1 MKENLKSFPGNS
13 GGSRKAGYIFRCTLL
28 FVLLGVLNV
37 RGNIHTQSDQQIKLT
52 MKNVYLKDVL
62 WAIERQTMFIFMYS
76 EEDVD
81 KIGKIDVNIQASDI
95 DRVLATCLKGT
106 GLTYV
111 IQDAVIVL
119 KPIPDEEKKIKEV
132 RITGKVTDEKNEPLP
147 GVTVV
152 IKGTNHG
159 TATDVKGKYQMVLP
173 EMKNITL
180 VFSFMGMKTQEIK
193 YGGKDTI
200 NVVLKEDAKKLDDVV
215 VTGYMKVR
223 KESFTGN
230 ATTVNRDQLLKTNN
244 KNVIAAL
251 QVFDPSFR
259 IKENKLF
266 GSDPNSLPEFTIRGE
281 GSIGMNRG
289 LETEKARRSQRT
301 SLKDNPN
308 LPIFILDGFEVSVQK
323 IYDMD
328 INRIES
334 MTILKDAAATAMYG
348 SRAANGVVVVTTVA
362 PKPGE
367 LRVMYNFNAGA
378 EFPDLSDYNL
388 CNAEEKVRVEK
399 LSGKYIA
406 ADGDPGLQLL
416 KDIAYNDLVN
426 EVRRGVKTDWL
437 AQPLHNVFNH
447 SHSMNIS
454 GGVESIR
461 YSLDLN
467 YGTHNGAMIDSYR
480 DNMGV
485 GLNLDYRNK
494 TWLQVMNSVSFNVT
508 NSQDSP
514 YGSFNTYAKLQPY
527 WAPYSNDGELL
538 EKLKDGSTNPLYKAK
553 KLGSYTGKGK
563 LNDLTNNFSINLYF
577 LEGFS
582 FKGQL
587 SVTRTDS
594 ETESFSDPKD
604 PSYRTIPTRERGTLS
619 TSSDKSF
626 TWNMNAMLYYNKSVG
641 KHFINATAGVNVQ
654 EMHSKTTSI
663 SYRGF
668 QLSNLHSPSY
678 AAEQTSKANVSSDK
692 SRLFGILGSVNY
704 SYNNVYLF
712 DGSFR
717 LDGSSKFGKDKRF
730 APFWS
735 VGAGI
740 NVHNYSWLKDHWL
753 ISLLRVRG
761 TYGVTGNVNFP
772 AYAAISTYQTSD
784 NWYYNTPSNTL
795 IALGNSRL
803 TWEKTYTIDAGIS
816 LGFFNDRYTVE
827 ANYYRKETKNQLE
840 QLSIRTSSGFPSFYT
855 NAGSILNK
863 GFEIKFNATVVQ
875 NKDWTVAVNATLASN
890 KNEITKLGQEAERYN
905 QNIQDFH
912 NTASKELNGVP
923 EEDKELLYIPLTQY
937 YVGASTTAIY
947 AVPSY
952 GIDPSCGKELFR
964 KRNGQST
971 YVWDAADEVVVGD
984 KSPDAQG
991 SFGINIAWKGFYVNT
1006 TFLYQWGAQDYNETI
1021 KDKVEE
1027 ADIDGSNVDRRVLT
1041 QRWIKPGDIAPFF
1054 DLKNNQKTQP
1064 TSRFVQD
1071 NNYLSFSGISC
1082 GYDFNQELIRKFRLT
1097 SLGLRFN
1104 MNDVARW
1111 ASIKQERGT
1120 SYPYA
1125 KNYSFTLTLGF

>member
-1 MKENLKSFPGNS
+1 MFLRDEHGNLKKLCLMS
-13 GGSRKAGYIFRCTLL
+13 KWIFL
-28 FVLLGVLNV
+28 FVLLGMLNA
-37 RGNIHTQSDQQIKLT
+37 RGAVYSQNEQQVSIS
-52 MKNVYLKDVL
+52 MRNAYLKDVL
-62 WAIERQTMFIFMYS
+62 WEIERQTTFVFMYS
-76 EEDVD
+76 QDDLDRV
-81 KIGKIDVNIQASDI
+81 GKIDVEAKKLTIGEILSK
-95 DRVLATCLKGT
+95 CLKGT

-111 IQDAVIVL
+111 IQNEVIVL
-119 KPIPDEEKKIKEV
+119 KPVNDGEGKKEI
-132 RITGKVTDEKNEPLP
+132 RIAGKVTDEKKAPLP
-147 GVTVV
+147 GVTITV
-152 IKGTNHG
+152 KGTSVG
-159 TATDVKGKYQMVLP
+159 TATNAEGRYALTLP
-173 EMKNITL
+173 EMKEITL
-180 VFSFMGMKTQEIK
+180 LFSFVGMETKEVV
-193 YGGKDTI
+193 YVGKDTI
-200 NVVLKEDAKKLDDVV
+200 NVVLKEDSKTLDDVV
-215 VTGYMKVR
+215 VTGYMNVR

-259 IKENKLF
+259 IKDNKLF

-289 LETEKARRSQRT
+289 LEMEKARRSQRT

-308 LPIFILDGFEVSVQK
+308 LPIFILDGFEVTVQK

-388 CNAEEKVRVEK
+388 CNAWEKVEVER

-426 EVRRGVKTDWL
+426 EVRRGVETDWL
-437 AQPLHNVFNH
+437 AQPLQNVFNH
-447 SHSMNIS
+447 SHSLNVS

-494 TWLQVMNSVSFNVT
+494 SWLQVMNSITFNVT
-508 NSQDSP
+508 KSQDSP
-514 YGSFNTYAKLQPY
+514 YGSFDVYARLQPY
-527 WAPYSNDGELL
+527 WAPYSNDGNLL
-538 EKLKDGSTNPLYKAK
+538 ETLKDGQTTNPLYRAK
-553 KLGSYTGKGK
+553 MLGSYTGKTK
-563 LNDLTNNFSINLYF
+563 LYDLTNNFSINIYF
-577 LEGFS
+577 IEGFS

-587 SVTRTDS
+587 SLTRTDS
-594 ETESFSDPKD
+594 DSETFSDPKD
-604 PSYRTIPTRERGTLS
+604 PMYKTTPTRERGSLS
-619 TSSDKSF
+619 TSSDKGF
-626 TWNMNAMLYYNKSVG
+626 TWNTNAMFYFNKSVG
-641 KHFINATAGVNVQ
+641 KHFVNATAGLNIQ
-654 EMHSKTTSI
+654 ETHSKTTALE
-663 SYRGF
+663 YRGF
-668 QLSNLHSPSY
+668 QLSNLNSPTY
-678 AAEQTSKANVSSDK
+678 AAEQTQKANVSSDK
-692 SRLFGILGSVNY
+692 SRLFGILASVNY

-735 VGAGI
+735 LGVGV
-740 NVHNYSWLKDHWL
+740 NVHNYSWMKDHWL
-753 ISLLRVRG
+753 ISTLRIRG

-784 NWYYNTPSNTL
+784 KWYYNTPSNTL
-795 IALGNSRL
+795 VALGNSRL
-803 TWEKTYTIDAGIS
+803 TWEKTHTVDVGIN
-816 LGFFNDRYTVE
+816 LGLLNDRYIIE
-827 ANYYRKETKNQLE
+827 GNYYRKETKNQLE
-840 QLSIRTSSGFPSFYT
+840 QLTIRTSSGFSSFYT

-863 GFEIKFNATVVQ
+863 GFELKLNATVLQ
-875 NKDWTVAVNATLASN
+875 AKDWIVAVNATLASN
-890 KNEITKLGQEAERYN
+890 TNKITKLGQEAERYN

-912 NTASKELNGVP
+912 NGVGNADGGNGS
-923 EEDKELLYIPLTQY
+923 DYADLLYIPLTQY

-952 GIDPSCGKELFR
+952 GIDPSNGKELFR

-984 KSPDAQG
+984 RSPEAQG
-991 SFGINIAWKGFYVNT
+991 SFGINFGWKGFYVNT

-1021 KDKVEE
+1021 KNKVEE
-1027 ADIDGSNVDRRVLT
+1027 ADIEGGNVDCRVLT
-1041 QRWIKPGDIAPFF
+1041 QRWIKPGDVAPFF
-1054 DLKNNQKTQP
+1054 DLKNKQKTQP

-1071 NNYLSFSGISC
+1071 NNYLAFSGISC
-1082 GYDFNQELIRKFRLT
+1082 GYDFSQEMIRKYRLA

-1104 MNDVARW
+1104 MNDICRW
-1111 ASIKQERGT
+1111 SSIKQERGT

-1125 KNYSFTLTLGF
+1125 KNYSFTLTL

>member
-1 MKENLKSFPGNS
+1 MEKFLMFLRDEHGNLKKLCLMS
-13 GGSRKAGYIFRCTLL
+13 KWIFL
-28 FVLLGVLNV
+28 FVLLGMLNV
-37 RGNIHTQSDQQIKLT
+37 HGAVYSQNEQQVSIS
-52 MKNVYLKDVL
+52 MRDAYLKDVL
-62 WAIERQTMFIFMYS
+62 WEIERQTTFVFMYS
-76 EEDVD
+76 QDDLDKVGKMDVEAKKLTIEEILS
-81 KIGKIDVNIQASDI
+81 K
-95 DRVLATCLKGT
+95 CLKGT

-111 IQDAVIVL
+111 IQNEVIVL
-119 KPIPDEEKKIKEV
+119 KPVNDGEGKKEI
-132 RITGKVTDEKNEPLP
+132 RIAGKVTDEKKVPLP
-147 GVTVV
+147 GVTITV
-152 IKGTNHG
+152 KGTSVG
-159 TATDVKGKYQMVLP
+159 TATNAEGRYSLTLP
-173 EMKNITL
+173 EMKGIIL
-180 VFSFMGMKTQEIK
+180 LFSFVGMETKEVM
-193 YGGKDTI
+193 YAGKDTI
-200 NVVLKEDAKKLDDVV
+200 NVVLKEDTKTLDDVV
-215 VTGYMKVR
+215 VTGYMNVK

-230 ATTVNRDQLLKTNN
+230 ATTVKRDQLLKTNN

-259 IKENKLF
+259 IKDNKLF

-289 LETEKARRSQRT
+289 LEMEKARRSQRT

-308 LPIFILDGFEVSVQK
+308 LPIFILDGFEVTVQK

-388 CNAEEKVRVEK
+388 CNAWEKVEVER

-426 EVRRGVKTDWL
+426 EVRRGVETDWL
-437 AQPLHNVFNH
+437 AQPLQNVFNH
-447 SHSMNIS
+447 SHSLNVS

-480 DNMGV
+480 DNMGA

-494 TWLQVMNSVSFNVT
+494 SWLQVMNSITFNVT
-508 NSQDSP
+508 KSQDSP
-514 YGSFNTYAKLQPY
+514 YGSFDVYARLQPY
-527 WAPYSNDGELL
+527 WAPYSNDGDLL
-538 EKLKDGSTNPLYKAK
+538 ETLKDGQTTNPLYRAK
-553 KLGSYTGKGK
+553 MLGSYTGKTK
-563 LNDLTNNFSINLYF
+563 LYDLTNNFSINVYF
-577 LEGFS
+577 TEGFY

-587 SVTRTDS
+587 SLTRTDS
-594 ETESFSDPKD
+594 DSETFSDPKD
-604 PSYRTIPTRERGTLS
+604 PMYKTTPTRERGALS
-619 TSSDKSF
+619 TSSDEGF
-626 TWNMNAMLYYNKSVG
+626 TWNTNAMFYFNKSVG
-641 KHFINATAGVNVQ
+641 KHFVNATVGLNIQ
-654 EMHSKTTSI
+654 ETHNKTTTLE
-663 SYRGF
+663 YRGF
-668 QLSNLHSPSY
+668 QLSNLNSPTY
-678 AAEQTSKANVSSDK
+678 AAEQTQKANVSSDK
-692 SRLFGILGSVNY
+692 SRLFGILASVNY

-735 VGAGI
+735 LGVGV
-740 NVHNYSWLKDHWL
+740 NVHNYSWMKDHWL
-753 ISLLRVRG
+753 ISTLRIRG

-784 NWYYNTPSNTL
+784 KWYYNTPSNTL
-795 IALGNSRL
+795 VALGNSRL
-803 TWEKTYTIDAGIS
+803 TWEKTHTVDVGIN
-816 LGFFNDRYTVE
+816 LGLLNDRYIIE
-827 ANYYRKETKNQLE
+827 GNYYRKETKNQLE
-840 QLSIRTSSGFPSFYT
+840 QLTIRTSSGFSSFYT

-863 GFEIKFNATVVQ
+863 GFELKLNATVLQ
-875 NKDWTVAVNATLASN
+875 TKDWMVAVNATLASN
-890 KNEITKLGQEAERYN
+890 TNKITKLGQEAERYN

-912 NTASKELNGVP
+912 NGVSSA
-923 EEDKELLYIPLTQY
+923 EGGNSGEYADLLYIPLTQY

-952 GIDPSCGKELFR
+952 GIDPSSGKELFR

-984 KSPDAQG
+984 TSPEAQG
-991 SFGINIAWKGFYVNT
+991 SFAINLGWKGFYLNT

-1021 KDKVEE
+1021 KNKVEE
-1027 ADIDGSNVDRRVLT
+1027 ADIDGGNVDRRVLT
-1041 QRWIKPGDIAPFF
+1041 QRWIKPGDVAPFF
-1054 DLKNNQKTQP
+1054 DLKNKQKTQP

-1071 NNYLSFSGISC
+1071 NNYLAFSGVSC
-1082 GYDFNQELIRKFRLT
+1082 GYDFSQELIRKFRLT

-1104 MNDVARW
+1104 MNDICRW
-1111 ASIKQERGT
+1111 SSIKQERGT

>member
-1 MKENLKSFPGNS
+1 MFLRDEHGNLKKLCLMS
-13 GGSRKAGYIFRCTLL
+13 KWIFL
-28 FVLLGVLNV
+28 FVLLGMLNV
-37 RGNIHTQSDQQIKLT
+37 HGAVYSQNEQQVSIS
-52 MKNVYLKDVL
+52 MRDAYLKDVL
-62 WAIERQTMFIFMYS
+62 WEIERQTTFVFMYS
-76 EEDVD
+76 QDDLDKVGKMDVEAKKLTIEEILS
-81 KIGKIDVNIQASDI
+81 K
-95 DRVLATCLKGT
+95 CLKGT

-111 IQDAVIVL
+111 IQNEVIVL
-119 KPIPDEEKKIKEV
+119 KPVNDGEGKKEI
-132 RITGKVTDEKNEPLP
+132 RIAGKVTDEKKVPLP
-147 GVTVV
+147 GVTITV
-152 IKGTNHG
+152 KGTSVG
-159 TATDVKGKYQMVLP
+159 TATNAEGRYSLTLP
-173 EMKNITL
+173 EMKGIIL
-180 VFSFMGMKTQEIK
+180 LFSFVGMETKEVM
-193 YGGKDTI
+193 YAGKDTI
-200 NVVLKEDAKKLDDVV
+200 NVVLKEDTKTLDDVV
-215 VTGYMKVR
+215 VTGYMNVK

-230 ATTVNRDQLLKTNN
+230 ATTVKRDQLLKTNN

-259 IKENKLF
+259 IKDNKLF

-289 LETEKARRSQRT
+289 LEMEKARRSQRT

-308 LPIFILDGFEVSVQK
+308 LPIFILDGFEVTVQK

-388 CNAEEKVRVEK
+388 CNAWEKVEVER

-426 EVRRGVKTDWL
+426 EVRRGVETDWL
-437 AQPLHNVFNH
+437 AQPLQNVFNH
-447 SHSMNIS
+447 SHSLNVS

-480 DNMGV
+480 DNMGA

-494 TWLQVMNSVSFNVT
+494 SWLQVMNSITFNVT
-508 NSQDSP
+508 KSQDSP
-514 YGSFNTYAKLQPY
+514 YGSFDVYARLQPY
-527 WAPYSNDGELL
+527 WAPYSNDGDLL
-538 EKLKDGSTNPLYKAK
+538 ETLKDGQTTNPLYRAK
-553 KLGSYTGKGK
+553 MLGSYTGKTK
-563 LNDLTNNFSINLYF
+563 LYDLTNNFSINVYF
-577 LEGFS
+577 TEGFY

-587 SVTRTDS
+587 SLTRTDS
-594 ETESFSDPKD
+594 DSETFSDPKD
-604 PSYRTIPTRERGTLS
+604 PMYKTTPTRERGALS
-619 TSSDKSF
+619 TSSDEGF
-626 TWNMNAMLYYNKSVG
+626 TWNTNAMFYFNKSVG
-641 KHFINATAGVNVQ
+641 KHFVNATVGLNIQ
-654 EMHSKTTSI
+654 ETHNKTTTLE
-663 SYRGF
+663 YRGF
-668 QLSNLHSPSY
+668 QLSNLNSPTY
-678 AAEQTSKANVSSDK
+678 AAEQTQKANVSSDK
-692 SRLFGILGSVNY
+692 SRLFGILASVNY

-735 VGAGI
+735 LGVGV
-740 NVHNYSWLKDHWL
+740 NVHNYSWMKDHWL
-753 ISLLRVRG
+753 ISTLRIRG

-784 NWYYNTPSNTL
+784 KWYYNTPSNTL
-795 IALGNSRL
+795 VALGNSRL
-803 TWEKTYTIDAGIS
+803 TWEKTHTVDVGIN
-816 LGFFNDRYTVE
+816 LGLLNDRYIIE
-827 ANYYRKETKNQLE
+827 GNYYRKETKNQLE
-840 QLSIRTSSGFPSFYT
+840 QLTIRTSSGFSSFYT

-863 GFEIKFNATVVQ
+863 GFELKLNATVLQ
-875 NKDWTVAVNATLASN
+875 TKDWMVAVNATLASN
-890 KNEITKLGQEAERYN
+890 TNKITKLGQEAERYN

-912 NTASKELNGVP
+912 NGVSSA
-923 EEDKELLYIPLTQY
+923 EGGNSGEYADLLYIPLTQY

-952 GIDPSCGKELFR
+952 GIDPSSGKELFR

-984 KSPDAQG
+984 TSPEAQG
-991 SFGINIAWKGFYVNT
+991 SFAINLGWKGFYLNT

-1021 KDKVEE
+1021 KNKVEE
-1027 ADIDGSNVDRRVLT
+1027 ADIDGGNVDRRVLT
-1041 QRWIKPGDIAPFF
+1041 QRWIKPGDVAPFF
-1054 DLKNNQKTQP
+1054 DLKNKQKTQP

-1071 NNYLSFSGISC
+1071 NNYLAFSGVSC
-1082 GYDFNQELIRKFRLT
+1082 GYDFSQELIRKFRLT

-1104 MNDVARW
+1104 MNDICRW
-1111 ASIKQERGT
+1111 SSIKQERGT